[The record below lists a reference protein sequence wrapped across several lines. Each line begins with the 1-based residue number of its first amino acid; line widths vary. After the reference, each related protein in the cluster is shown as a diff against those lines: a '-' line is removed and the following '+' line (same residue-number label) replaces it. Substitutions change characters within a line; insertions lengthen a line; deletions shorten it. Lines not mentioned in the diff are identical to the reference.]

1 MKQTEV
7 INNSTNRYNYG
18 LRFDVNLIHLLH
30 LPMLIKLNP
39 VHAFARQKEE
49 VQPRALTRQQRI
61 TCDRIVIL
69 VILLTTIVAAVLSS

>member
-1 MKQTEV
+1 
-7 INNSTNRYNYG
+7 
-18 LRFDVNLIHLLH
+18 
-30 LPMLIKLNP
+30 MLIKLNP
-39 VHAFARQKEE
+39 AHAFARQKEE